1 MGQDH
6 RPQPQRS
13 GAGSRTA
20 PSTFAH
26 ETPSPGSRPP
36 GVGARWW
43 WPTVLA
49 LSVTGSSAAALLLPG
64 VLATAVD
71 RALSGGATTGGA
83 LPLAAVLAL
92 LTAAETLAQYAG
104 PRTTAEATARLRA
117 ALVRHLMATGLSPDR
132 RTTTGDLVAR
142 LTASAAEA
150 GLSVQAAVYAVAQL
164 AMAAGSV
171 VALGLLA
178 PELAAAFLVT
188 APAGWLLLRRQLRR
202 TVRRGEGYQEAQ
214 AAVAARLLDALA
226 GRRTIAAAG
235 TVDREIERVLGP
247 VPELSR
253 HGRALWDSQR
263 RVAWSTGLLA
273 PATQITVIAVAGYE
287 LSTGTLGAGDLVA
300 ALGYATLGLGGFGA
314 AQSFLDHAR
323 ARAGHRRVQEVLARP
338 RQPPGLRRLPPGPG
352 RVELRGVTVRRSDAT
367 VLDALD
373 LTLPAG
379 RCVALVGRSGAAT
392 SLLAAVAG
400 GLVTPERGTV
410 LLDGVPTDE
419 IRPGDLRAAVAYAFA
434 DPELTGATVF
444 DALAV
449 AAEPLP
455 ADRVRE
461 AARAAQADTFVRR
474 LPAGY
479 RTPVRDAP
487 LSGGQRQRLGLA
499 RALARDGRLLVL
511 DDATS
516 SLDSATEAA
525 VLRALDD
532 THGGRTRLVVTR
544 RTATAAR
551 ADLVAW
557 LHEGRI
563 RKVAPHDELWR
574 VPAYRRMFLGTDDTT
589 DAPDTEDVIP
599 AEAPER

>member
-1 MGQDH
+1 M
-6 RPQPQRS
+6 
-13 GAGSRTA
+13 
-20 PSTFAH
+20 
-26 ETPSPGSRPP
+26 
-36 GVGARWW
+36 
-43 WPTVLA
+43 
-49 LSVTGSSAAALLLPG
+49 TGSSAAALLLPG

-352 RVELRGVTVRRSDAT
+352 HVELRGVTVRRSDAT

-379 RCVALVGRSGAAT
+379 RCVALVGRSGAGT

-455 ADRVRE
+455 AARRRDVEPGLGHRGRG
-461 AARAAQADTFVRR
+461 AARAGRHPRRPDPPGRDPPYGDGSPRRPRGLAPRGPHQEGRPARRAVARPR
-474 LPAGY
+474 LPADVPRHRRHHRSHGSH
-479 RTPVRDAP
+479 RRPRHRGRDPRGGPGALNPAP
-487 LSGGQRQRLGLA
+487 G
-499 RALARDGRLLVL
+499 DG
-511 DDATS
+511 DDRRE
-516 SLDSATEAA
+516 TENT
-525 VLRALDD
+525 R
-532 THGGRTRLVVTR
+532 GRHPW
-544 RTATAAR
+544 RTAPPARPTAPR
-551 ADLVAW
+551 AT
-557 LHEGRI
+557 G
-563 RKVAPHDELWR
+563 
-574 VPAYRRMFLGTDDTT
+574 
-589 DAPDTEDVIP
+589 
-599 AEAPER
+599 

>member
-6 RPQPQRS
+6 RQPPQRS
-13 GAGSRTA
+13 GAPDRTA
-20 PSTFAH
+20 
-26 ETPSPGSRPP
+26 SPTLAQARPP
-36 GVGARWW
+36 RTGLPSARAPWW

-49 LSVTGSSAAALLLPG
+49 LSVATSSVAALVLPA
-64 VLATAVD
+64 VLAAGVD
-71 RALSGGATTGGA
+71 RALSGDAGAGVA
-83 LPLAAVLAL
+83 PLAAVLCL

-117 ALVRHLMATGLSPDR
+117 ALIRHIVAVGPYPAR
-132 RTTTGDLVAR
+132 RTATGDLVAR

-150 GLSVQAAVYAVAQL
+150 GLGVQAAVYAVAQL
-164 AMAAGSV
+164 TMAAGSV
-171 VALGLLA
+171 FALGLLA
-178 PELAAAFLVT
+178 PELAAAFGVT
-188 APAGWLLLRRQLRR
+188 APVGWLLLRRHLRR
-202 TVRRGEGYQEAQ
+202 TVQRGEGYQGAQ

-226 GRRTIAAAG
+226 GHRTIAAAG
-235 TVDREIERVLGP
+235 TVEREIGRVLRP

-287 LSTGTLGAGDLVA
+287 LSTGTLGPGGLVA
-300 ALGYATLGLGGFGA
+300 ALGYATLGLGGFGT
-314 AQSFLDHAR
+314 AQSLLDHAR
-323 ARAGHRRVQEVLARP
+323 ARAGRLRVLEALAVP
-338 RQPPGLRRLPPGPG
+338 RQPPGLRGLPPGPG
-352 RVELRGVTVRRSDAT
+352 HVELRAITVRRSGGT
-367 VLDALD
+367 VLDGLD

-379 RCVALVGRSGAAT
+379 RCVALVGRSGAGT

-400 GLVTPERGTV
+400 GLLFPERGTV
-410 LLDGVPTDE
+410 LLDGLPMDE
-419 IRPGDLRAAVAYAFA
+419 VRPADLRAAVSYAFS
-434 DPELTGATVF
+434 DPELTGATVL
-444 DALAV
+444 DALRV
-449 AAEPLP
+449 AAEPVPP
-455 ADRVRE
+455 ARVRA
-461 AARAAQADTFVRR
+461 AARAAQADAFIRR

-479 RTPVRDAP
+479 HTPVRDAP

-525 VLRALDD
+525 VLRAMDD
-532 THGGRTRLVVTR
+532 THGNRTRLVVTR

-563 RKVAPHDELWR
+563 RALAPHQELWR
-574 VPAYRRMFLGTDDTT
+574 VPAYRSMFRG
-589 DAPDTEDVIP
+589 TED
-599 AEAPER
+599 AEG